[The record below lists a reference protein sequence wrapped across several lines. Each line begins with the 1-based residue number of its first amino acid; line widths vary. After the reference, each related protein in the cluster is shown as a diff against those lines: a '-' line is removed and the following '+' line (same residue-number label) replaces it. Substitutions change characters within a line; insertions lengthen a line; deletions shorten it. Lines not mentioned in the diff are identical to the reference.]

1 MLPKHLTSMNIG
13 RFDQCPISPLSLK
26 AIKDAG
32 YEKMTVVQEAT
43 LPVILKGLF
52 VYDLRRRVS
61 ELKLYL
67 VCIHRFFSD

>member
-1 MLPKHLTSMNIG
+1 MNIG
-13 RFDQCPISPLSLK
+13 RFEQCPISPLSLK

-52 VYDLRRRVS
+52 VYELQGRVS
-61 ELKLYL
+61 EFEAIMSFMFT
-67 VCIHRFFSD
+67 VFFQIEY